1 MRNLQIQCCVFAV
14 VAGMS
19 ACAQAKVVG
28 QNTPANP
35 LTAERIRA
43 EVQKAQQGEWL
54 AYVERSAKQQ
64 AADRAA
70 FAAEVPLSSLATL
83 PKQSSSAHSI
93 PLHKDAAWYGSADAL
108 KIADTIVSFQIPN
121 GGWSK
126 NLDMTQPARVLGE
139 FYATDDLNR
148 YPDAKDYDA
157 PHDPHWNY
165 VGTLD
170 NDATNTELT
179 FLRRVITVLPADK
192 AQRYRASY
200 LRGIDYLLQS
210 QFPNGGWPQVWP
222 LQGGYHDAITFNDD
236 AVTESLESLKPV
248 ADGEVTFVPVTTRK
262 LAAVAFAR
270 GLQCVLATQVTA
282 QGKKTVWAQQNDPLT
297 LEPVSARNYE
307 MPALAS
313 GESAPVLEF
322 LMEQSKPSPA
332 IREAVEAGVAWFKAT
347 AIYGYTWGG
356 TRAEGRHLSKA
367 DGAGPIWA
375 RYYSLTTDTP
385 IFGDRDKTIHDDVSE
400 ISLERRN
407 GYAWYNG
414 NGVEVL
420 AQYKNWLALRK
431 QAMGTGH

>member
-1 MRNLQIQCCVFAV
+1 
-14 VAGMS
+14 
-19 ACAQAKVVG
+19 
-28 QNTPANP
+28 
-35 LTAERIRA
+35 
-43 EVQKAQQGEWL
+43 
-54 AYVERSAKQQ
+54 
-64 AADRAA
+64 
-70 FAAEVPLSSLATL
+70 
-83 PKQSSSAHSI
+83 
-93 PLHKDAAWYGSADAL
+93 L